1 MTISK
6 GDYVKIKGQKEFI
19 KVNSIYIDTK
29 ELGCPQILEL
39 ENNYKIAS
47 YNLLIEVLKVLII
60 DEDKKQRLNKGGK
73 SKTMRKKSK
82 STKRNTLKK

>member
-19 KVNSIYIDTK
+19 KVNSIYIDTR

-39 ENNYKIAS
+39 ENNYKIKLS
-47 YNLLIEVLKVLII
+47 CYNVNPNDLITEI
-60 DEDKKQRLNKGGK
+60 KKG
-73 SKTMRKKSK
+73 
-82 STKRNTLKK
+82 